1 MRCTGDA
8 DPGALVMEN
17 QPRRPGERCRYV
29 ASHVK
34 RSPSMPWS
42 FLRHPLTKLAAVIAS
57 RAAAFLVVLFLLWA
71 QFFWFNAGVRTPVG
85 FIRVTTYKGLSIL
98 RYWEPSIS
106 SPSHNF
112 TSGSQPR
119 ERFDAT
125 YEVAQLPQ
133 RHEASFKV
141 PGFQVWTRKP
151 NDLTGTNRNVVVVSH
166 LFLCVSTLV
175 SVCSLHAFVV
185 RGREQPAT

>member
-1 MRCTGDA
+1 M
-8 DPGALVMEN
+8 P
-17 QPRRPGERCRYV
+17 
-29 ASHVK
+29 
-34 RSPSMPWS
+34 PSL
-42 FLRHPLTKLAAVIAS
+42 LRHPLAKLGAVITS

-71 QFFWFNAGVRTPVG
+71 QFFWVNAGVRTPVG
-85 FIRVTTYKGLSIL
+85 FIRVTTYKGLTIL

-119 ERFDAT
+119 EKFDAK

-141 PGFQVWTRKP
+141 PGFQVWTRKR

-166 LFLCVSTLV
+166 LFLSVLTV
-175 SVCSLHAFVV
+175 VIVCSLHGFVV
-185 RGREQPAT
+185 RGGNHQQHSITVHRSRVRPQLHGKPNVTAR